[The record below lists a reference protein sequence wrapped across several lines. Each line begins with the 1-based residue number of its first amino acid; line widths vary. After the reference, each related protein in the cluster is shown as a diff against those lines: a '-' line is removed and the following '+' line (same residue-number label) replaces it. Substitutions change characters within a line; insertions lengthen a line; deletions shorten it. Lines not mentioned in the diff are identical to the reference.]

1 MRRHRWLLPVLLPV
15 LLLVAVGCA
24 PVNPNTLP
32 PIPPEVLQPWR
43 VQGGDVIRMRV
54 WREPDL
60 SGEVTVQ
67 PDGSAVFPALGR
79 LGVAGLTADSLNRFL
94 TERFRQSIVDTPI
107 EAVIVRAVPLLGG
120 IRAPGV
126 YPVDP
131 STAPIALVA
140 RAGGTL
146 SGGKIPRV
154 RLVRASG
161 DIYDLPLERP
171 LGQYNFS
178 NGDALQVEDANF
190 FVRNQTVI
198 NVAASV
204 TAIVASLASLI
215 FILR

>member
-1 MRRHRWLLPVLLPV
+1 MPVV
-15 LLLVAVGCA
+15 LVVVAGCA

-32 PIPPEVLQPWR
+32 PIPPEVLQPWK

-67 PDGSAVFPALGR
+67 PDGTAVFPALGR
-79 LGVAGLTADSLNRFL
+79 LGVSGLTADSLNRFL

-120 IRAPGV
+120 VRSPGV

-161 DIYDLPLERP
+161 AVFDLPLERP
-171 LGQYNFS
+171 LGEYNFS

-190 FVRNQTVI
+190 FVRNQTLI
-198 NVAASV
+198 GVASSL
-204 TAIVASLASLI
+204 TAIFASIVSLL